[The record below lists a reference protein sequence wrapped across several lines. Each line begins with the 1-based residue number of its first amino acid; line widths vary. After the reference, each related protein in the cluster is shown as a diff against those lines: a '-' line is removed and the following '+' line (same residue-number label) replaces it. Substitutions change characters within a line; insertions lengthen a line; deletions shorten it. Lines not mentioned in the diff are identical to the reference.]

1 MKYYE
6 LKAEDRAELKKDGYT
21 IATFNK
27 NFDITGIFREIE
39 AVKVDE
45 ISGLLEIWKT
55 IKKAWQ
61 SGNLVYNNKKGG
73 FKNEGI
79 K

>member
-6 LKAEDRAELKKDGYT
+6 LKAEDRAELKKDGYI

-27 NFDITGIFREIE
+27 NFDITGIFKGIE
-39 AVKVDE
+39 SIEVDE
-45 ISGLLEIWKT
+45 VSGLLEIWKT

-61 SGNLVYNNKKGG
+61 NKK
-73 FKNEGI
+73 NSI
-79 K
+79 

>member
-27 NFDITGIFREIE
+27 NFDITGIFKGIE
-39 AVKVDE
+39 TIEVNEV
-45 ISGLLEIWKT
+45 SGLLEI
-55 IKKAWQ
+55 
-61 SGNLVYNNKKGG
+61 
-73 FKNEGI
+73 
-79 K
+79 

>member
-6 LKAEDRAELKKDGYT
+6 LKAEDRAELKKDGYI

-27 NFDITGIFREIE
+27 DFDITGIFKGIE
-39 AVKVDE
+39 SIEVDE
-45 ISGLLEIWKT
+45 VSGLLEIWKKF

-61 SGNLVYNNKKGG
+61 SGK
-73 FKNEGI
+73 FSI
-79 K
+79 

>member
-27 NFDITGIFREIE
+27 NFDITGIFKGIE

-45 ISGLLEIWKT
+45 VSGLLEIWKKY
-55 IKKAWQ
+55 KK
-61 SGNLVYNNKKGG
+61 SLT
-73 FKNEGI
+73 F
-79 K
+79 